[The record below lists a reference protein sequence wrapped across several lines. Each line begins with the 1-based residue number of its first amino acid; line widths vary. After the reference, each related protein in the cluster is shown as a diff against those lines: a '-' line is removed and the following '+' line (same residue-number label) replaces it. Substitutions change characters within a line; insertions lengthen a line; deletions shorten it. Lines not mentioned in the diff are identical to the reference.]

1 MFLFQKVMWCD
12 ETQKRNIRMN
22 ESYIRIRTNIRE
34 NDKVKYKQYKF
45 YKCKLVSHKILI
57 I

>member
-12 ETQKRNIRMN
+12 ETQKGNIRMN
-22 ESYIRIRTNIRE
+22 ESYIRIRTKIRE

>member
-12 ETQKRNIRMN
+12 ETQKGNIRMN
-22 ESYIRIRTNIRE
+22 ESYIRIRTKIRV

-45 YKCKLVSHKILI
+45 HKCKLVSHKILI

>member
-1 MFLFQKVMWCD
+1 MRCD
-12 ETQKRNIRMN
+12 EAHEGNIRMN
-22 ESYIRIRTNIRE
+22 ESYIRIRTKIRE

-45 YKCKLVSHKILI
+45 YKLVSHKILI